1 MTLYRSQRMSIR
13 DLVQA
18 TDNGQCEVCGIT
30 FFPGTAT
37 EHYWGSGCVSCYSR
51 DRDPFALERLREIQ
65 SRLQEKV
72 RKKAK
77 STFVSSGDPYEEDPD
92 LHQLPPVGVGYCWIS
107 RRHMLVSR
115 IDRADWEMILAKA
128 PAPWN
133 PEEGLSR
140 VRGLGASAADMYR
153 RVYSRDRVSL
163 KEVPGGFR
171 STQRYY
177 PYSNQ
182 GPQSYLRKPGD
193 PV

>member
-72 RKKAK
+72 RKKGSPGFGDWGLRQPICTGE
-77 STFVSSGDPYEEDPD
+77 ST
-92 LHQLPPVGVGYCWIS
+92 
-107 RRHMLVSR
+107 
-115 IDRADWEMILAKA
+115 
-128 PAPWN
+128 
-133 PEEGLSR
+133 
-140 VRGLGASAADMYR
+140 
-153 RVYSRDRVSL
+153 
-163 KEVPGGFR
+163 PGTGF
-171 STQRYY
+171 
-177 PYSNQ
+177 P
-182 GPQSYLRKPGD
+182 
-193 PV
+193 